1 VDDPASSSKLVG
13 KERFMGHD
21 ESLAGL
27 IQEVEVAVA
36 EWRIVFRWCIAC
48 IACID
53 SRSNQ
58 RSRAESFQN
67 ENKKTNH
74 PTVDSNK
81 KRKRSRHHVPRH
93 TSSINQGARG
103 QKVKRGRESLLV
115 ATNQLLTP

>member
-1 VDDPASSSKLVG
+1 MERGPTVDDPASSSKLVG

-48 IACID
+48 ID

-58 RSRAESFQN
+58 RVIPE
-67 ENKKTNH
+67 
-74 PTVDSNK
+74 
-81 KRKRSRHHVPRH
+81 
-93 TSSINQGARG
+93 
-103 QKVKRGRESLLV
+103 
-115 ATNQLLTP
+115 